1 MIAVTGI
8 FKSAENAQGS
18 VQRLR
23 TMGIEGDHRL
33 NVLTPAST
41 EKEVARV
48 PTSDTEQPGMGAAVG
63 GVVGTVGGL
72 GVGTAATS
80 LLIPGVGPVAAAGIL
95 AAGLLGAVA
104 GAKVG
109 DKLED
114 AMTDG
119 PPKDEMFLYE
129 DALRHGRSVVIVL
142 ADGDEEAESVR
153 ASLTDSG
160 AESIDAARH
169 AWWIGLRDVEQEH
182 YEGGNGKDFAGIEST
197 YRRGF
202 EAALHPDS
210 RGRSLDAAREHLR
223 SQHPDVVDQEP
234 FQRGFDRGQEH
245 YRALLKK

>member
-1 MIAVTGI
+1 MVAVTGI
-8 FKSAENAQGS
+8 FKSAEDAHRS

-23 TMGIEGDHRL
+23 AMGIHGEHRL

-41 EKEVARV
+41 EKEVAQV

-80 LLIPGVGPVAAAGIL
+80 LLIPGIGPVAAAGIL
-95 AAGLLGAVA
+95 AAGFLGAVA
-104 GAKVG
+104 GAKAG

-142 ADGDEEAESVR
+142 ADGDDEAESVR
-153 ASLTDSG
+153 TSLAESG
-160 AESIDAARH
+160 AESIDAARQS
-169 AWWIGLRDVEQEH
+169 WWIGLRDVEQEH
-182 YEGGNGKDFAGIEST
+182 YKGGNGKDFADIEPT

-202 EAALHPDS
+202 EAALHPEI
-210 RGRSLDAAREHLR
+210 RGRSYDSARERLQ
-223 SQHPDVVDQEP
+223 SQHADVVDQEP
-234 FQRGFDRGQEH
+234 FQRGYDRGQEH
-245 YRALLKK
+245 YKNLLKK

>member
-1 MIAVTGI
+1 MVAVTGI
-8 FKSAENAQGS
+8 FKSADDAHRA

-23 TMGIEGDHRL
+23 SMGIQGDHRL

-41 EKEVARV
+41 EKEVALV

-95 AAGLLGAVA
+95 AAGFLGAVA

-119 PPKDEMFLYE
+119 PAKDEMFLYE
-129 DALRHGRSVVIVL
+129 DALRQGRSVVIAL
-142 ADGDEEAESVR
+142 ADGDEEAEAVR
-153 ASLTDSG
+153 VSLADSG
-160 AESIDAARH
+160 AESIDAARQ
-169 AWWIGLRDVEQEH
+169 AWWIGLRDVEKEH
-182 YEGGNGKDFAGIEST
+182 YETQGSDFAGIEPT

-202 EAALHPDS
+202 EAALHPEI
-210 RGRSLDAAREHLR
+210 RGRSYDAAKEHLR
-223 SQHPDVVDQEP
+223 SQHADVVDQEP
-234 FQRGFDRGQEH
+234 FQRG
-245 YRALLKK
+245 Y